1 MTRPVVDRMQ
11 GRVWGQMVSKWY
23 VRSTPVLAP
32 GWAARRRLPA
42 RMHTHG
48 MLCCAL
54 QAAASGRPGA
64 AYVDIPSN
72 ILMSE
77 LPSAADAAAAEAAV
91 TGALRVPRPAPPAA
105 DVAAVVQLLRS
116 AQRPL
121 LVVGKGAALGRAEG
135 PLRQLVEAAGLPFL
149 ATAMGRGVVPDDAP
163 LCANA
168 ARSMALGQ
176 ADVAVV
182 CGARCARG
190 GFAAI

>member
-1 MTRPVVDRMQ
+1 MPVLPRVAGHAGGWQRPCTRPTRC
-11 GRVWGQMVSKWY
+11 
-23 VRSTPVLAP
+23 
-32 GWAARRRLPA
+32 PA
-42 RMHTHG
+42 V
-48 MLCCAL
+48 

-72 ILMSE
+72 ILMSA
-77 LPSAADAAAAEAAV
+77 LPDAAAAAAAEAAV
-91 TGALRVPRPAPPAA
+91 TGTLRVPRPAPPAA
-105 DVAAVVQLLRS
+105 DVAAAVELLRA

-135 PLRQLVEAAGLPFL
+135 PLRQLVEAGGLPFL

-176 ADVAVV
+176 ADVALV
-182 CGARCARG
+182 CGAR
-190 GFAAI
+190 